1 MFHGSDLHPYVRT
14 KEDALYPQVE
24 RRESKHS
31 LPSTKSAS
39 PFPFQLQ
46 LPLHLESNKTGVGW
60 SVVSS
65 TLEEAQCN
73 LAFVLHPNP
82 SVVIY
87 SHGRQQIVGV
97 VTHNRANH
105 FSQYKTTKCSNSGTM
120 TDIMSMQKLNEK
132 NSQHIRVSSNG
143 VWLYTIMSRM
153 TPCRTYSE
161 HSGVQV
167 WC

>member
-39 PFPFQLQ
+39 PFRFQLQ

-105 FSQYKTTKCSNSGTM
+105 FSQYKQLS
-120 TDIMSMQKLNEK
+120 
-132 NSQHIRVSSNG
+132 
-143 VWLYTIMSRM
+143 
-153 TPCRTYSE
+153 
-161 HSGVQV
+161 VQILEP
-167 WC
+167 